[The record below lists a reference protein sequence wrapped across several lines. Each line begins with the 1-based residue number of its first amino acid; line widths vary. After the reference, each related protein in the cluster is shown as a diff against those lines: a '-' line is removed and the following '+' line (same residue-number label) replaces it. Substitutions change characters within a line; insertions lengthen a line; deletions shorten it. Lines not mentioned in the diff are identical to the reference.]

1 MSKSTTHS
9 AIIITAFIVTSVIN
23 YGFSVALSWF
33 FSPAQFGMLGVAQ
46 SLLLTL
52 GLTVGSGFAWL
63 IAHEVATSGVTDETL
78 RNFRTALVANCILGF
93 MLMLGLWFAYL
104 SKLLPLGSEYH
115 LVIPL
120 VGLATLL
127 LAFRAVLNGAMR
139 GLYQFGPLSV
149 NLVGEAIAKAAIG
162 LILVKAGFGVAGVM
176 IGFVCGAGAGLL
188 HSLWIIRPSKFW
200 RGKGWFDIK
209 VVPAALPLFLGMLG
223 PALMM
228 NLDLLGLR
236 ILAPAGQGNELA
248 GHYQAAVILARTPI
262 FIAQSLI
269 LVMFSYAAKK
279 DNLRESHEAPGYIG
293 AALRVWTR
301 LLLPISLVLILAPKA
316 ALTLFF
322 PDQYLQVASTLR
334 IAAAGAALLSLATLL
349 IGVIQAGGDRQRPA
363 LITGIAVIVQIV
375 VLVMLLPRWGTIG
388 AALSLLAAGLVTLIG
403 LSPAI
408 FAQYDFSFHKLRDL
422 ILRRFYRM
430 GLPLSF
436 LGILLFKLPEGER
449 TAAAVK
455 LGLAGIG
462 YCLALLSTYWR
473 RPVDSN
479 FPIRQQ
485 IVQFVNVLL
494 GG

>member
-9 AIIITAFIVTSVIN
+9 AIIIIAFVLTSVVN

-46 SLLLTL
+46 SLLLIL
-52 GLTVGSGFAWL
+52 SLTVGSGFAWL
-63 IAHEVATSGVTDETL
+63 IAHEVAISGMTESTL
-78 RNFRTALVANCILGF
+78 RDFRTALVANFVLGF
-93 MLMLGLWFAYL
+93 LLSAGIWVAYQ
-104 SKLLPLGSEYH
+104 SKLLPFGSEYQ

-120 VGLATLL
+120 VGAATLL
-127 LAFRAVLNGAMR
+127 LAFRAILNGAVR

-162 LILVKAGFGVAGVM
+162 LILVKAGLGVAGVM
-176 IGFVCGAGAGLL
+176 MGFVLGAATGLL
-188 HSLWIIRPSKFW
+188 HSLWITRPSRFW
-200 RGKGWFDIK
+200 RGRGWFNLK
-209 VVPAALPLFLGMLG
+209 VLPAALPLFLGMLG

-228 NLDLLGLR
+228 NLDILGLR
-236 ILAPAGQGNELA
+236 ILAPANQGNELA
-248 GHYQAAVILARTPI
+248 GHYQAAVVLARTPI

-269 LVMFSYAAKK
+269 LVLFSYAAKK
-279 DNLRESHEAPGYIG
+279 DDLIGSHQASGYIG
-293 AALRVWTR
+293 AAMKVWMR

-316 ALTLFF
+316 VLTLFY
-322 PDQYLQVASTLR
+322 PDQYLQVAPTLR

-363 LITGIAVIVQIV
+363 LSTAIAVIVQILIL
-375 VLVMLLPRWGTIG
+375 VLLIPRWGTTG

-403 LSPAI
+403 LSPVL
-408 FAQYDFSFHKLRDL
+408 FAQYNFTFQKMRVL
-422 ILRRFYRM
+422 ILQRFYRI
-430 GLPLSF
+430 GLPLSL

-455 LGLAGIG
+455 LGLAGIV
-462 YCLALLSTYWR
+462 YCLVLLSIYWR
-473 RPVDSN
+473 RPGDAN

-485 IVQFVNVLL
+485 ILQFVNVLM

>member
-236 ILAPAGQGNELA
+236 ILAPASQGNELA
-248 GHYQAAVILARTPI
+248 GHYQDAVIDTHFYRPVINFGSVFLCSEKRRPER
-262 FIAQSLI
+262 
-269 LVMFSYAAKK
+269 KP
-279 DNLRESHEAPGYIG
+279 PG
-293 AALRVWTR
+293 LRVHCGSLEGLDAPVTAD
-301 LLLPISLVLILAPKA
+301 LPGLDLGTQGCSHALFSRSIPPGGIHIAHRSGRCRFVVTGNVTHRRYPGRWRPPATSLDHRYCSHRPDRCPCDAAP
-316 ALTLFF
+316 TLGHNRGS
-322 PDQYLQVASTLR
+322 PVTPCR
-334 IAAAGAALLSLATLL
+334 W
-349 IGVIQAGGDRQRPA
+349 IGDIDWPIPSHIRAIRF
-363 LITGIAVIVQIV
+363 
-375 VLVMLLPRWGTIG
+375 LVP
-388 AALSLLAAGLVTLIG
+388 
-403 LSPAI
+403 
-408 FAQYDFSFHKLRDL
+408 
-422 ILRRFYRM
+422 
-430 GLPLSF
+430 
-436 LGILLFKLPEGER
+436 
-449 TAAAVK
+449 
-455 LGLAGIG
+455 
-462 YCLALLSTYWR
+462 
-473 RPVDSN
+473 
-479 FPIRQQ
+479 
-485 IVQFVNVLL
+485 
-494 GG
+494 

>member
-33 FSPAQFGMLGVAQ
+33 FSPVQFGMLGVAQ

-52 GLTVGSGFAWL
+52 SLTVGSGFAWL
-63 IAHEVATSGVTDETL
+63 IAHEVASSGVTDETL
-78 RNFRTALVANCILGF
+78 RYLRNVLVANGILGF
-93 MLMLGLWFAYL
+93 MLMVGLRYAYQ
-104 SKLLPLGSEYH
+104 SELLPLGSEYH

-127 LAFRAVLNGAMR
+127 LAIRAVLNGAVR

-149 NLVGEAIAKAAIG
+149 NLVGEAIAKAVIG
-162 LILVKAGFGVAGVM
+162 LILVKAGFGVTGVM
-176 IGFVCGAGAGLL
+176 IGFACGAGAGLL
-188 HSLWIIRPSKFW
+188 HTLWIIRPSKFW

-236 ILAPAGQGNELA
+236 FLAPAGQGNELV
-248 GHYQAAVILARTPI
+248 GYYQVAVILARTPI

-269 LVMFSYAAKK
+269 LVLFSYAAKK
-279 DNLRESHEAPGYIG
+279 DNLRENHVACGYVG

-322 PDQYLQVASTLR
+322 PVQYLQVAPT
-334 IAAAGAALLSLATLL
+334 
-349 IGVIQAGGDRQRPA
+349 
-363 LITGIAVIVQIV
+363 
-375 VLVMLLPRWGTIG
+375 
-388 AALSLLAAGLVTLIG
+388 
-403 LSPAI
+403 
-408 FAQYDFSFHKLRDL
+408 
-422 ILRRFYRM
+422 
-430 GLPLSF
+430 
-436 LGILLFKLPEGER
+436 
-449 TAAAVK
+449 
-455 LGLAGIG
+455 
-462 YCLALLSTYWR
+462 
-473 RPVDSN
+473 
-479 FPIRQQ
+479 
-485 IVQFVNVLL
+485 
-494 GG
+494 